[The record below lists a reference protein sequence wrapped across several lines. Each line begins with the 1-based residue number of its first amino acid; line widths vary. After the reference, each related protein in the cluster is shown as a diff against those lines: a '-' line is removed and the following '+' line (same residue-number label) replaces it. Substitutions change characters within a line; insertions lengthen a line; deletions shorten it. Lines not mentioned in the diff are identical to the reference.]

1 MSGTTKRKRPS
12 SSKKTGGLNGT
23 SSAKTKA
30 PARNGSI
37 QKTALKSGEAVLY
50 GLGGALLGAAVGK
63 FSVIPGLMLI
73 GVGAHKN
80 MPMLTTAGATM
91 AMASGYKRKDSAVNG
106 LDGDDDN
113 YGADG
118 VGGINVQNIANG
130 VKARVGNWVANFTEK
145 VTIKSKPVVGGGA
158 APANNPPANNAIANG
173 GQPTAGLDAI
183 YDLPPL
189 EEGSNGR
196 SMEAVIG
203 NVAGFQGLGN
213 ADGNN
218 TMLGFGSA
226 SL

>member
-1 MSGTTKRKRPS
+1 
-12 SSKKTGGLNGT
+12 
-23 SSAKTKA
+23 
-30 PARNGSI
+30 
-37 QKTALKSGEAVLY
+37 
-50 GLGGALLGAAVGK
+50 
-63 FSVIPGLMLI
+63 
-73 GVGAHKN
+73 
-80 MPMLTTAGATM
+80 
-91 AMASGYKRKDSAVNG
+91 VNG

-145 VTIKSKPVVGGGA
+145 VTIKSNQVAGGGS
-158 APANNPPANNAIANG
+158 APANNAVANG
-173 GQPTAGLDAI
+173 SQPTAGLDAV

-189 EEGSNGR
+189 EDGSYGR

-218 TMLGFGSA
+218 TMLGYGA